1 MCSWAHYSPGVAR
14 GGSFTSFTCS
24 CCGYSP
30 TEAEWRADLEAW
42 HLLSDEEQELRQKQ
56 HRDTDDPDNQQKKHY
71 HQVQPSP
78 ACHLFPISSPPSK
91 MQVQEGTCNT
101 SGATRR
107 VQKPSAG
114 S

>member
-71 HQVQPSP
+71 HQVQPFTSLP
-78 ACHLFPISSPPSK
+78 SLSHLLTPPPSC
-91 MQVQEGTCNT
+91 TL
-101 SGATRR
+101 
-107 VQKPSAG
+107 
-114 S
+114 